1 MRPAGQGPPALAV
14 AAQPSFAGRVSPL
27 NDQAPFTPA
36 RCVGG
41 FSSEPAP
48 GDVGRRVRA
57 RRVDRKLS
65 QDDLARAAGMAPTY
79 LRYLEENPRAVPSSS
94 AVARLASALS
104 TTEELLHGTG
114 SGAPGASVAHAG
126 GTPVLEVLDE
136 ATCERLVRD
145 GGIARVVFVDEA
157 GPVALPV
164 NVVMVGE
171 DVVFQTGASSVGA
184 AVAAGDPISIEV
196 DHFDPVLAEGWS
208 VVVRGTATMEDPA
221 VSDPV
226 VIESWAGAPR
236 TTTIRLRPDLLT
248 GRRVSRS
255 R

>member
-1 MRPAGQGPPALAV
+1 M
-14 AAQPSFAGRVSPL
+14 AA
-27 NDQAPFTPA
+27 
-36 RCVGG
+36 
-41 FSSEPAP
+41 
-48 GDVGRRVRA
+48 
-57 RRVDRKLS
+57 
-65 QDDLARAAGMAPTY
+65 TY

-104 TTEELLHGTG
+104 TTVELLHGTG
-114 SGAPGASVAHAG
+114 AGAPGASAAHVG

-136 ATCERLVRD
+136 ATCWRLVRE
-145 GGIARVVFVDEA
+145 GGVARVVFVDAA

-164 NVVMVGE
+164 NVVVVGE
-171 DVVFQTGASSVGA
+171 DVVFQTGAGSVGA

-208 VVVRGTATMEDPA
+208 VVVRGTATVEDPA

-236 TTTIRLRPDLLT
+236 TNTVRLRPDLLT
-248 GRRVSRS
+248 GRRVSRP

>member
-1 MRPAGQGPPALAV
+1 MLGQGPPALAV
-14 AAQPSFAGRVSPL
+14 AARASLAGRVSRP
-27 NDQAPFTPA
+27 DSPAPTIPG
-36 RCVGG
+36 RRVG
-41 FSSEPAP
+41 SVPPEPAP

-94 AVARLASALS
+94 AVTRLASALS
-104 TTEELLHGTG
+104 TSVELLHGTG
-114 SGAPGASVAHAG
+114 AGAPGASAAHVG

-136 ATCERLVRD
+136 ATCQRLVRD
-145 GGIARVVFVDEA
+145 GGVARVVFVDSA

-164 NVVMVGE
+164 NVVMAGE
-171 DVVFQTGASSVGA
+171 DIVFQTSAGSVCA

-208 VVVRGTATMEDPA
+208 VVLRGDAMVEDPGVSEA
-221 VSDPV
+221 VV
-226 VIESWAGAPR
+226 VESWAGAPR

-248 GRRVSRS
+248 GRRVSRP